1 MRRLAISTVLL
12 ALAGVVAV
20 SAQTE
25 VEDRVRAETQKA
37 IADASSA
44 VGAVAGAPVVSE
56 RYLTERYQATINRG
70 WEEASAGETPA
81 YACAGLKGRIL
92 GRGAEDPE
100 VLEALFACN
109 VLLPVRYF
117 ETLLDRIGSGE
128 KSCADLMM
136 AMATQLSAMTL
147 AIDTIEGMLN
157 AFERSGAR

>member
-44 VGAVAGAPVVSE
+44 VGAVAGAPVVS
-56 RYLTERYQATINRG
+56 ERYQATINRG